1 MNDLWHRNAFL
12 TVVLFVGLKVMF
24 IWSVRDLFMVT
35 SVLDYDK
42 EYFQKNTNL
51 RLPISFCPDLIVRG
65 QPQEVM
71 ENYFHLT
78 RERDSSKFE
87 EANIR
92 PEMQPDLKFGRPDLP
107 KLFSKMK
114 GYASEMGESKMA
126 VLTCGPTSLVNSA
139 EKLCATFSSGGVTFD
154 FHKEVFEFWWSVSTF
169 RVPNTT

>member
-1 MNDLWHRNAFL
+1 
-12 TVVLFVGLKVMF
+12 MF

-51 RLPISFCPDLIVRG
+51 RLPISFCPDLVVRG

-87 EANIR
+87 EASIR
-92 PEMQPDLKFGRPDLP
+92 PEMQPDLKFGRPDFAKTIL
-107 KLFSKMK
+107 
-114 GYASEMGESKMA
+114 
-126 VLTCGPTSLVNSA
+126 
-139 EKLCATFSSGGVTFD
+139 
-154 FHKEVFEFWWSVSTF
+154 
-169 RVPNTT
+169 

>member
-1 MNDLWHRNAFL
+1 M
-12 TVVLFVGLKVMF
+12 VLFVGLKVMF

-51 RLPISFCPDLIVRG
+51 RLPISFCPDLVVRG

-92 PEMQPDLKFGRPDLP
+92 PEMQPDLKFGRPELP
-107 KLFSKMK
+107 KLFSKLK
-114 GYASEMGESKMA
+114 GYASEMGETEVA

-139 EKLCATFSSGGVTFD
+139 EKLCATFSSGGDTFD
-154 FHKEVFEFWWSVSTF
+154 FHKEVFEF
-169 RVPNTT
+169 